1 MDFSPQYLKFT
12 FWLPKISNSHSS
24 SLFIPFSTTTIDQNQ
39 IKEYMQSEKEIFVKM
54 TFSWF
59 NGWNSFFIH
68 QFWNF
73 HCFCLYISLKKLEYL
88 KIRIIKLFHP
98 INQEKVIFIEYE
110 KLYFSVQNQP
120 YFKLK
125 NLGTYFSIFHNFR
138 NWATF
143 SHHFWIIQM
152 ILQPLVTNSIIAM
165 LKIKSALCGETPC
178 IM

>member
-1 MDFSPQYLKFT
+1 MTYRYLNYNLKRCSIFKWKMDFSPQYLKFT
-12 FWLPKISNSHSS
+12 FWPPKLSNSHSS
-24 SLFIPFSTTTIDQNQ
+24 SLFIPFSTATIDQNQ

-98 INQEKVIFIEYE
+98 INQKKSSLF
-110 KLYFSVQNQP
+110 FS
-120 YFKLK
+120 
-125 NLGTYFSIFHNFR
+125 
-138 NWATF
+138 A
-143 SHHFWIIQM
+143 
-152 ILQPLVTNSIIAM
+152 
-165 LKIKSALCGETPC
+165 KSAIFQIEEFSYLFLNFS
-178 IM
+178 